1 MKLIILTLA
10 IAVLVPSFALAQAGG
25 STTNECHVT
34 GTDGAGRQVIQCWP
48 VYHPGSPCPQGTRF
62 DGTECLPL
70 SWRPR

>member
-34 GTDGAGRQVIQCWP
+34 GTDGAGRQVIQCCGVSSGTP
-48 VYHPGSPCPQGTRF
+48 MPPGNA
-62 DGTECLPL
+62 L
-70 SWRPR
+70 